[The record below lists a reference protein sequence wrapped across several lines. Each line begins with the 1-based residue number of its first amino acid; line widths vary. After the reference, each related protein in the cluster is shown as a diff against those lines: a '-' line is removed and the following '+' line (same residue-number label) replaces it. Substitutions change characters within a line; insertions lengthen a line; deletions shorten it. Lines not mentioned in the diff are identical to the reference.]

1 MIIDGTNLIV
11 GRVGTV
17 AAKSA
22 MLGEQVIILNCEKM
36 IITGKRKALIEQFL
50 HERKRGVPVKG
61 PFISRLPD
69 RFVRRMIRGMLPY
82 KRARGT
88 AAYKRI
94 MCYIGVP
101 DKFKDMKAETI
112 GEANV
117 SKMQNLNY
125 IDVGSLVKSLGG
137 NYE

>member
-1 MIIDGTNLIV
+1 MIVDGTNLIV

-17 AAKSA
+17 VAKKA
-22 MLGEQVIILNCEKM
+22 MLGEQIIIVNCENM
-36 IITGKRKALIEQFL
+36 IVTGKRQSLIEQFL
-50 HERKRGVPVKG
+50 HERQRGVPVKG

-82 KRARGT
+82 KKARGT

-101 DKFKDMKAETI
+101 DKYKDQKMETI
-112 GEANV
+112 EGANI
-117 SKMQNLNY
+117 SKMKNLNY
-125 IDVGSLVKSLGG
+125 ITVGSLVKSLGG

>member
-17 AAKSA
+17 AAKQA
-22 MLGEQVIILNCEKM
+22 MLGESVIILNCEKM
-36 IITGKRKALIEQFL
+36 IITGKRQALVEQFL
-50 HERKRGVPVKG
+50 HERQRGVPIKG
-61 PFISRLPD
+61 PFLSRLPD

-82 KRARGT
+82 KRPRGQ

-101 DKFKDMKAETI
+101 DKYKDLKIETI
-112 GEANV
+112 EGANV
-117 SKMQNLNY
+117 SKLRDLNY
-125 IDVGSLVKSLGG
+125 IEIGSLVKSLGG